1 MDFNKNTA
9 TTYDTFSSFD
19 TISEKPADHVISN
32 PFGLNKYII
41 KARRNNHAYKP
52 SRTLQFTLKFI
63 AKIKIGTLDV
73 ILPDHKKLHFV
84 GKEDGPKA
92 TLIIHND
99 RVARKFLTG
108 GRLGF
113 CEAYLD
119 GDWSSPDITTFFELI
134 LLNTD
139 SMNKALSGK
148 AWYRLLSSF
157 IHSLNKNSRKGSRK
171 NIYQHYDIG
180 NNFYKEWLDPSM
192 TYSSALWKTGNETLE
207 QAQLEKYKS
216 LAKMLDI
223 QPQHKVLEIGCGWG
237 GFAEYVATHIGAEIT
252 CITISEEQYNYAT
265 NRIKNNGLDEKVKI
279 VMKDY
284 RDTKGFYDRI
294 ASIEMFEAVGEKYW
308 PIYFETIHNR
318 LKKGGKAGLQIITI
332 DDNHFQEYRRSA
344 DYIQRYIFPG
354 GMLPSINALKKQT
367 SKANLTWDNYIAF
380 GKDYAKTLNIWNK
393 DFQAAWPKLETQFD
407 TRFKRLWEQYLCY
420 CEAGFK
426 VGTIDVIQLTVNKG

>member
-9 TTYDTFSSFD
+9 TTYNEFPSLHDR
-19 TISEKPADHVISN
+19 PADHVISN
-32 PFGLNKYII
+32 PFGLKKYII
-41 KARRNNHAYKP
+41 KARKNNHDYTP
-52 SRTLQFTLKFI
+52 SKTLQFALKFI
-63 AKIKIGTLDV
+63 AKINIGTLDV
-73 ILPDHKKLHFV
+73 ILPDHKKLHFM
-84 GKEDGPKA
+84 GKEKGPKA

-99 RVARKFLTG
+99 RVARRFLTG

-134 LLNTD
+134 LLNTE

-148 AWYRLLSSF
+148 PWYRALSYILHSF
-157 IHSLNKNSRKGSRK
+157 NNNSRGGSRK

-207 QAQLEKYKS
+207 QAQFEKYKN
-216 LAKMLDI
+216 LAEMLDI
-223 QPQHKVLEIGCGWG
+223 QPHHKVLEIGCGWG
-237 GFAEYVATHIGAEIT
+237 GFADYVATHIGAEIT
-252 CITISEEQYNYAT
+252 CITISQEQHDYAVK
-265 NRIKNNGLDEKVKI
+265 RIKDKGLDDKVKI
-279 VMKDY
+279 MMKDY
-284 RDTKGFYDRI
+284 RDVKGFYDRI
-294 ASIEMFEAVGEKYW
+294 VSIEMFEAVGEKYW
-308 PIYFETIHNR
+308 PIYFETLHNR

-332 DDNHFQEYRRSA
+332 DDGHFDDYRRSA

-354 GMLPSINALKKQT
+354 GMLPSIKALKEQAN
-367 SKANLTWDNYIAF
+367 KANLTWDNYIAF
-380 GKDYAKTLNIWNK
+380 GQDYARTLELWNK

-407 TRFKRLWEQYLCY
+407 ARFKRLWEQYLCY

-426 VGTIDVIQLTVNKG
+426 VGTIDVVQLVLNKV